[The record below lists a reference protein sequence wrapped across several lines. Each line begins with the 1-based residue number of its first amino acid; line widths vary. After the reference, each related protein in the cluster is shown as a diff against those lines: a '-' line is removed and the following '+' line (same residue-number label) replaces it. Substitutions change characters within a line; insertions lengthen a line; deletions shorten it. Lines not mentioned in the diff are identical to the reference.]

1 MNRLRDLRI
10 DRDINQTKVA
20 NILNMS
26 QSGYSK
32 YETGEN
38 NIPTDV
44 LTKLADFYHVSTD
57 YLLGRVDNPSS
68 SKKR

>member
-10 DRDINQTKVA
+10 DRDLNQTKVA